1 MVLWNHTK
9 GELDLGDQRVFSR
22 KRELVEGRNTEETVY
37 GNSYVERSNKG
48 TAIRLMNLELK
59 KEVWSLK

>member
-22 KRELVEGRNTEETVY
+22 KRELVEGRNTEEMVY

-48 TAIRLMNLELK
+48 TAIRLMSLELK